1 MRKHHYYVL
10 LAAVTPVFTLSAK
23 VPAHITEQVEQSV
36 MLVQAKSCN
45 GNTPARNGSGFA
57 WLDAKHVVTAWHV
70 VGGCNS
76 IELWYEHVP
85 GQPFKTAQLARVLKR
100 HDLALLTVNDP
111 PTQNSLSQTAPGTP
125 NDDYQALGYGL
136 GMLSIGEQDVR
147 MGVAGSSVLGQWLP
161 VANTQSLSGTD
172 IDTQQSVIRFS
183 SQLLPGM
190 SGGPVYD
197 AKGRVIAIVA
207 GGLKNGTVPA
217 SWGWPASLL
226 NDLAQS
232 NEPLNGRVS
241 LSDSTY
247 AFVTDQTSSV
257 TVSCGGL
264 TFSKGNAVTFEEA
277 ARTSDDVNRLY
288 STASVSAVPINIVQG
303 FRFQLWTHLESG
315 ATLAVPDD
323 VTLTQQG
330 NVCVAATANGTFEQV
345 VSASPTAT
353 QQEVNQV
360 SIAFEQQVVVP
371 KITPNIGAYPD
382 QVLTT
387 WGPQQRSDGLVVNR
401 KAYFF
406 GRQQLGPGKF
416 KATHQ
421 FETLMARDGTFVGIS
436 TFNNDVEQCINPV
449 GQYVLCNPSQQYL
462 QEWAKFILAT
472 QMSTYPVH

>member
-10 LAAVTPVFTLSAK
+10 LAAATPVFTLSAK

-36 MLVQAKSCN
+36 MLVQARSCN
-45 GNTPARNGSGFA
+45 GSTPARNGTGFA

-70 VGGCNS
+70 VGGCGS
-76 IELWYEHVP
+76 IELWYENAP
-85 GQPFKTAQLARVLKR
+85 GQPFATAKLARVLKR
-100 HDLALLTVNDP
+100 NDLALLIVNAP
-111 PTQNSLSQTAPGTP
+111 PTKSSLSQTSPGNP
-125 NDDYQALGYGL
+125 DSDYQALGYGL

-161 VANTQSLSGTD
+161 IANTQSLSGTD

-197 AKGRVIAIVA
+197 DQGRVIAIVA

-217 SWGWPASLL
+217 SWGWPATLL

-232 NEPLNGRVS
+232 NEPLNASVS
-241 LSDSTY
+241 LSNSTY
-247 AFVTDQTSSV
+247 AFVTNPASSV
-257 TVSCGGL
+257 TVTCGGL
-264 TFSKGNAVTFEEA
+264 TFNKGNTVTFEEA
-277 ARTSDDVNRLY
+277 AKTSDDVNRLY
-288 STASVSAVPINIVQG
+288 STASVSAVPINVLQG

-323 VTLTQQG
+323 VTLAQQG
-330 NVCVAATANGTFEQV
+330 NVCVAATTNGTFEQV
-345 VSASPTAT
+345 ISASPAAN
-353 QQEVNQV
+353 QHEVNQV
-360 SIAFEQQVVVP
+360 SITFEQQIVTP
-371 KITPNIGAYPD
+371 KISPNLGSYPD

-406 GRQQLGPGKF
+406 GRQQLGPGRF

-436 TFNNDVEQCINPV
+436 TFNNDVEQCVNPV
-449 GQYVLCNPSQQYL
+449 GQYVLCNRSQQYL
-462 QEWAKFILAT
+462 QQWAKFVLAT